1 MTRRIRI
8 APSTVAVVTAILAS
22 PLVRAH
28 SASDAYLT
36 LNTQPPTSAAVK
48 TVIHGQWDVA
58 LRDLDFVLKLDDNGD
73 GTIKWGELRKHQTA
87 ITEYVYAHIRLSGDG
102 KACEVLPTRQMVD
115 NHADGAYAALLFNVI
130 CEGTPR
136 RLTLDY
142 QLFFNIDPSHRAI
155 FVFQNRGDVATAV
168 LSPSNSRIDLE
179 L

>member
-1 MTRRIRI
+1 MTPHVRT
-8 APSTVAVVTAILAS
+8 APRTAAVVAVILAS
-22 PLVRAH
+22 PLVHAH

-36 LNTQPPTSAAVK
+36 LNTQPSTSAALK
-48 TVIHGQWDVA
+48 TVIRGQWDVA

-73 GTIKWGELRKHQTA
+73 GTINWGELRKHQAA
-87 ITEYVYAHIRLSGDG
+87 ITQYVYAHIRLSGDG

-115 NHADGAYAALLFNVI
+115 NHADGAYAALLFNVV
-130 CEGTPR
+130 CEGAPR
-136 RLTLDY
+136 HLTLDY

-168 LSPSNSRIDLE
+168 LSPDNTKIDLQ